1 MSKLDWSGW
10 KKGKWNEEENP
21 KFKYIVQVELKEIY
35 VVPADSGIEAEAKV
49 RDIILY
55 SDEVEPEDDT
65 MTLIWRDIAYTI

>member
-1 MSKLDWSGW
+1 M
-10 KKGKWNEEENP
+10 
-21 KFKYIVQVELKEIY
+21 ELKEIY